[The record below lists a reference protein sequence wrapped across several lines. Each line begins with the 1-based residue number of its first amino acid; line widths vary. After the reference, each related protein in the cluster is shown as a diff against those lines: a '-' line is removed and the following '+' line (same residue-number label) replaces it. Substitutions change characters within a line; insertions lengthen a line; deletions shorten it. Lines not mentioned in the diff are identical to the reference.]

1 MTINNQWCILRQRS
15 MIIFSDKTNRELDEN
30 NMGKFSIKS
39 NNQFKYKWNLPNI
52 YDTWC
57 KNKVIKD

>member
-1 MTINNQWCILRQRS
+1 

-52 YDTWC
+52 YDT
-57 KNKVIKD
+57 